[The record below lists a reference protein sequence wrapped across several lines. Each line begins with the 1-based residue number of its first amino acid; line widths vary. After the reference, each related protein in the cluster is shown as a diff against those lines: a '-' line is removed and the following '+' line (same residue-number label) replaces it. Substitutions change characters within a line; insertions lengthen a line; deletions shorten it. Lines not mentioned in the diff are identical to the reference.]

1 MSESLHRVASAAKRV
16 RATPRAATHGGDDA
30 DEADE
35 TAIAMGTPHNLTA
48 ATNPAMRMSHQMRI
62 RMAQSRNSESVASA
76 FDLDKRA
83 SLPARSSMRMASSL
97 S

>member
-1 MSESLHRVASAAKRV
+1 VASAAKRV

-48 ATNPAMRMSHQMRI
+48 ATTPAMRMSHQVRK
-62 RMAQSRNSESVASA
+62 RMAQNRNSENVASA

-83 SLPARSSMRMASSL
+83 SLPVRSSMRMVSSQ